1 LLLLNL
7 LQIVGQSLERVQLN
21 DHSVFFLLISRKYGK
36 KNIAAA
42 ERIFSAGVKK
52 RAYYRKV
59 TKFDHFITSL
69 VLWHGNAIHAIGF
82 EKM

>member
-1 LLLLNL
+1 MA
-7 LQIVGQSLERVQLN
+7 
-21 DHSVFFLLISRKYGK
+21 K